1 MNRPRPGWKSEADRI
16 AADARGRRGEDEAAV
31 FLQSLGFEIIAR
43 RVKTARGEVDLIARA
58 PGLTVFAEV
67 KWRASAANW
76 ADAIDQRRL
85 TRVAMAAEVLAE
97 RFVMP
102 GDDMRIDVIMLAPG
116 HDPYHIPNAW
126 MP

>member
-1 MNRPRPGWKSEADRI
+1 MNWRREADRI
-16 AADARGRRGEDEAAV
+16 AADARGRRGEDEAAA
-31 FLQSLGFEIIAR
+31 FLQTLGFQIIAR
-43 RVKTARGEVDLIARA
+43 RVKTPRGEVDLVAQS

-85 TRVAMAAEVLAE
+85 TRVAMAAELLGPRYLRA
-97 RFVMP
+97 

-116 HDPYHIPNAW
+116 HDPYHIANAW

>member
-1 MNRPRPGWKSEADRI
+1 MNWRREADRI
-16 AADARGRRGEDEAAV
+16 AADARGRRGEDEAAL
-31 FLQSLGFEIIAR
+31 FLQAQGFEIVAR
-43 RVKTARGEVDLIARA
+43 RVKTARGEVDLIAQA

-67 KWRASAANW
+67 KWRASATNW

-85 TRVAMAAEVLAE
+85 TRVAMAAEILAE
-97 RFVMP
+97 RFVRA
-102 GDDMRIDVIMLAPG
+102 GDDMRIDVILLAPG